1 MPNILVNRIRLPSGK
16 YLESRSQWNFVQA
29 EGFFVDGGNSYVRTN
44 MLEQNSICTVYDTDP
59 IEVIRDA
66 LRWGTFGKPETDM
79 VVRVKLKDL
88 SNAHLDAIMLYVE
101 QHPWAYREYLLD
113 VFKRE
118 KEYRKENAID
128 IADTDFYNVD
138 YTDEYHN

>member
-16 YLESRSQWNFVQA
+16 YLESRSQWDFVQA
-29 EGFFVDGGNSYVRTN
+29 EGFFVDGGNAYVRTS
-44 MLEQNSICTVYDTDP
+44 MLDQNNICTVYDSDP

-66 LRWGTFGKPETDM
+66 LRWGTFGKPMTDR

-88 SNAHLDAIMLYVE
+88 SNAHLDAIILYVE
-101 QHPWAYREYLLD
+101 QHSWAYREYLLD

-128 IADTDFYNVD
+128 IADTGFYNVD
-138 YTDEYHN
+138 YTDEYYN